1 MALTDTAIK
10 NAKPRAKPYKMADEK
25 GLHLLVNPSGGLLW
39 RMKYRADGADDHGQ
53 PKRIEKLLS
62 LGSYP
67 EVSLK
72 AARALRDDARKQ
84 LAEGVDPGQAKKEAK
99 IATMLGAANSFSAV
113 AEEYIARLE
122 REERAEATLAKVRWL
137 NTLLMPAIGSRPV
150 ADVTPHELLAV
161 LKKVEQAGKRETA
174 NRLRS
179 FASRVFRYAVAT
191 ARASNDP
198 AQMLLGA
205 LTQPKVKHH
214 AAITDPKK
222 LGELL
227 RAIDGYQG
235 QPATLLA
242 LRLTP
247 HIFQRP
253 GEVRQMEWVEVDF
266 DMAVWT
272 IPAARMKMREAHHV
286 PLSAQAVTILR
297 DMQALTGNGRFVFP
311 SIRSSSRPM
320 SENTVNGALRR
331 LGYGGD
337 EMTAHGFRSTASS
350 LLNESGKWNPDAI
363 ERALAHKEGN
373 QVRAAYHRS
382 IYWPERVQ
390 MAQWWSDHLDML
402 RAGGEVV
409 EFPGSAKLAV

>member
-1 MALTDTAIK
+1 MALTDTAIR
-10 NAKPRAKPYKMADEK
+10 NAKPRSKPYKLADEK

-39 RMKYRADGADDHGQ
+39 RMKYRADGSDDQGQ

-67 EVSLK
+67 EISLK
-72 AARALRDDARKQ
+72 TARALRDDARKK
-84 LAEGVDPGQAKKEAK
+84 LMEGIDPGQAKKEAK
-99 IATMLGAANSFSAV
+99 IATMLGAANSFGAV
-113 AEEYIARLE
+113 AEEYITRLE
-122 REERAEATLAKVRWL
+122 REDRAEATLAKLRWL
-137 NTLLMPAIGSRPV
+137 LALLMPAIGSRPV

-161 LKKVEQAGKRETA
+161 LKKIEHTGKRETA
-174 NRLRS
+174 NRMRS

-214 AAITDPKK
+214 AAITDPIK

-235 QPATLLA
+235 QPATVLA

-253 GEVRQMEWVEVDF
+253 GEVRQMEWSEVDF
-266 DMAVWT
+266 EKAVWT
-272 IPAARMKMREAHHV
+272 IPAARMKMREPHHV
-286 PLSAQAVTILR
+286 PLSEQALAILR
-297 DMQALTGNGRFVFP
+297 DMQSLTGNGRFVFP
-311 SIRSSSRPM
+311 SIRSASRPM
-320 SENTVNGALRR
+320 SENTINGALRR

-363 ERALAHKEGN
+363 ERALSHKEGN

-390 MAQWWSDHLDML
+390 MAQWWSDFLDTL
-402 RAGGEVV
+402 RQGAVV
-409 EFPGSAKLAV
+409 IPLRSMDSA